1 MSELDEYH
9 QNLMADIRR
18 EADASG
24 VFPVEAF
31 FDRMTERLT
40 EAGELE
46 VADRAYYQS
55 GEGGQKLRI
64 DGYAGDPRDSEGV
77 LGLIVCDFADSEGV
91 QTFGKGDVPPILN
104 PLIRFLKKAKTEEF
118 RDALNEANPAFQVS
132 DLIITTW
139 SQVTKVKLILISNR
153 QYIGRDDTVKLADFG
168 EVPITW
174 SVWDLARFE
183 RFDRSGQA
191 REDMVIDFATD
202 FGAPLPA
209 LKASQTGAALESYL
223 LIVCQGNNWPQ
234 FTTGGARGC
243 SKPMCGLSFR
253 HEPRRTKASRRRSR
267 RNPSSSSPT
276 TTAFQR
282 QQTRYPASERLTD
295 WQSHRSA
302 TCRSSTAPR
311 RQDRFTVA

>member
-9 QNLMADIRR
+9 QSLMADIRR
-18 EADASG
+18 EADTSG

-46 VADRAYYQS
+46 VTDRAYYQS

-64 DGYAGDPRDSEGV
+64 DGYAGNPRDSEGV
-77 LGLIVCDFADSEGV
+77 LGLIICDFADSERV

-104 PLIRFLKKAKTEEF
+104 PLIRFLKKAKTEDF

-132 DLIITTW
+132 DLIIATW

-153 QYIGRDDTVKLADFG
+153 QYIGRDDTVKLADLG

-223 LIVCQGNNWPQ
+223 LIVPGSSWLQ
-234 FTTGGARGC
+234 FTTVGAHGC
-243 SKPMCGLSFR
+243 LKLMCGLSFT
-253 HEPRRTKASRRRSR
+253 HEPRQTRVSRRRSR
-267 RNPSSSSPT
+267 MNLSSSSLT
-276 TTAFQR
+276 IMAFQR
-282 QQTRYPASERLTD
+282 QQTRYRASERLKD

-302 TCRSSTAPR
+302 TCKSSMAPR
-311 RQDRFTVA
+311 RQERFTVA